1 MAEGASPRRIA
12 VKVLERIENDGAFA
26 NLVLNATLEKSK
38 LDSRDRAFVTEMVY
52 GTTRMRRACD
62 YTLDRFLH
70 DEIEPLARTILRLGV
85 WQIIFGGVP
94 AHAAVSATVE
104 VAELITKIAEG
115 LFFKTG

>member
-94 AHAAVSATVE
+94 ALS
-104 VAELITKIAEG
+104 LIHI
-115 LFFKTG
+115 

>member
-62 YTLDRFLH
+62 YTRRSKIWINWKKRFN
-70 DEIEPLARTILRLGV
+70 
-85 WQIIFGGVP
+85 QFC
-94 AHAAVSATVE
+94 
-104 VAELITKIAEG
+104 K
-115 LFFKTG
+115 LF